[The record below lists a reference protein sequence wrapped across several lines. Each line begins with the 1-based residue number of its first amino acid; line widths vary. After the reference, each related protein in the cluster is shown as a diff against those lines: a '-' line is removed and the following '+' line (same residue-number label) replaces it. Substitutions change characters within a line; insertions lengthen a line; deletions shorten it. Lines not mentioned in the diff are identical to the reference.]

1 MAVQVEMS
9 RSEFKRRI
17 YGLIKEV
24 HGSGFKALLL
34 RWEAFSRPFFKIKI
48 KFSPAVVYSN
58 TLWLKPGG
66 QSEFDF
72 LVALLRHMGEGTEAL
87 RYLKE
92 MHYVEQER
100 YVEIQ
105 AQLIGVFQSV
115 RFTTPAE
122 AVAAAFSKRR
132 SFVVAADS

>member
-1 MAVQVEMS
+1 MQVEMS

-17 YGLIKEV
+17 YGLIKEG
-24 HGSGFKALLL
+24 HGSGVKALLL
-34 RWEAFSRPFFKIKI
+34 RWEAFSRPFFKTKI
-48 KFSPAVVYSN
+48 KFSPAVLYSN

-72 LVALLRHMGEGTEAL
+72 LVALLKHMGEGTEAL

-100 YVEIQ
+100 YFQMQ
-105 AQLIGVFQSV
+105 AQLIGVFQSI
-115 RFTTPAE
+115 RFTRPAE
-122 AVAAAFSKRR
+122 AVARLCHERR
-132 SFVVAADS
+132 RYVIVDF